1 MMNCDFDVGTEKC
14 NITGLRKCN
23 EKNTDDVGYVNVQK
37 SAFIIGTSWWISAVN
52 YLHECALHVM
62 CKWNWK

>member
-37 SAFIIGTSWWISAVN
+37 SAFIIGTS
-52 YLHECALHVM
+52 
-62 CKWNWK
+62 